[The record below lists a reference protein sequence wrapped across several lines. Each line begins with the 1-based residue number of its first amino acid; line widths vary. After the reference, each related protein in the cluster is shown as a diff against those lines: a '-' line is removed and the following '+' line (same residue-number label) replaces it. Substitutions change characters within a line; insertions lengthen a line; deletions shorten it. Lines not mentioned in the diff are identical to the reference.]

1 MDSKIKKKQ
10 VVSIPNFSWKLI
22 QYQLHAYVKRE
33 ARLDWIYNNLIRTG
47 FLCVRR
53 MEYAQSTPSLSQTQR
68 MKRLSREGK
77 LTKEK
82 MEDIMSEI
90 KKGEISRVIFTNE
103 QLHRYFPTSYTPEKM
118 KWETYNTKAEARKR
132 KKEIEYKQVPGG
144 VDPELLGKVLADPE
158 MTALL
163 AAMAKTMR

>member
-1 MDSKIKKKQ
+1 
-10 VVSIPNFSWKLI
+10 
-22 QYQLHAYVKRE
+22 
-33 ARLDWIYNNLIRTG
+33 
-47 FLCVRR
+47 

-144 VDPELLGKVLADPE
+144 VDPELLGKVLADPK